1 MGVLNSISSY
11 IATDIRMAAPI
22 LLAGLG
28 LLLVNW
34 SGLLYIGAEGTM
46 LISAFAA
53 VAGSFYLGSVWA
65 GLLFGMIAGAL
76 FGLIFAFLTVTLRA
90 NQTVVGGALN
100 VLGASLA
107 ATLNRVIFGVETT
120 IAKIDT
126 FETMAIPGLSK
137 IPVIGPAFF
146 NHMPIVYLAFLMVPL
161 ISFFLFR
168 TQQGLNLRS
177 VGENPR
183 VSDTLGINVYR
194 TRYTASILGNMI
206 IGIGGAFLST
216 GLLNFFT
223 EDMVSGRG
231 YIALAAVIFGKYKP
245 AGVMLAAM
253 IFMAGNVVSNILQ
266 VSGAAIPYTFLTMIP
281 YVLTIV
287 ALVVFASRAVAP
299 NALGKPYKRG

>member
-90 NQTVVGGALN
+90 NQTVVGVALN
-100 VLGASLA
+100 VLGASLS

-126 FETMAIPGLSK
+126 DRK
-137 IPVIGPAFF
+137 
-146 NHMPIVYLAFLMVPL
+146 
-161 ISFFLFR
+161 
-168 TQQGLNLRS
+168 S
-177 VGENPR
+177 V
-183 VSDTLGINVYR
+183 V
-194 TRYTASILGNMI
+194 
-206 IGIGGAFLST
+206 
-216 GLLNFFT
+216 
-223 EDMVSGRG
+223 
-231 YIALAAVIFGKYKP
+231 
-245 AGVMLAAM
+245 
-253 IFMAGNVVSNILQ
+253 
-266 VSGAAIPYTFLTMIP
+266 
-281 YVLTIV
+281 
-287 ALVVFASRAVAP
+287 
-299 NALGKPYKRG
+299 